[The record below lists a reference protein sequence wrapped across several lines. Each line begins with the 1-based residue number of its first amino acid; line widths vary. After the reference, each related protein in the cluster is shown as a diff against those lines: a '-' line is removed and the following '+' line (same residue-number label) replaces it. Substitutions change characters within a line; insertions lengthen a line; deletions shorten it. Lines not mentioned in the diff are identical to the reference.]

1 MKVQPG
7 SLVSLDYD
15 VLLESGEQIDSSAVN
30 GPLRIRVGE
39 WEALPGL
46 GEKLVGL
53 QPGDERLIRLSP
65 SEGFGDWDPNVV
77 LTVEKS
83 RILGDVPVENGTTLR
98 FETRDGASA
107 ACRLYHIE
115 EGRVALDFNHPL
127 AGEPLTVFVR
137 IRRVVPPRRLKV
149 GTAH

>member
-15 VLLESGEQIDSSAVN
+15 VLLDSGEQIDSSALN
-30 GPLRIRVGE
+30 GPLHIRVGE

-65 SEGFGDWDPNVV
+65 SEGFGDWDPNAV
-77 LTVEKS
+77 LAVEKS
-83 RILGDVPVENGTTLR
+83 WILGDAPLEDGTTLR
-98 FETRDGASA
+98 LETRDGASGV
-107 ACRLYHIE
+107 CRLYHLE
-115 EGRVALDFNHPL
+115 EDRLALDFNHPL
-127 AGEPLTVFVR
+127 AGEPLTLFVR
-137 IRRVVPPRRLKV
+137 IRRVLPPRRRKD

>member
-1 MKVQPG
+1 MI
-7 SLVSLDYD
+7 S
-15 VLLESGEQIDSSAVN
+15 SGRNDSAVN

-115 EGRVALDFNHPL
+115 EDRVA
-127 AGEPLTVFVR
+127 FVR

>member
-7 SLVSLDYD
+7 SLVSLEYD
-15 VLLESGEQIDSSAVN
+15 LLLDSGEQIDSSAVN
-30 GPLRIRVGE
+30 GPLRLRVGE

-53 QPGDERLIRLSP
+53 QPGDER
-65 SEGFGDWDPNVV
+65 
-77 LTVEKS
+77 
-83 RILGDVPVENGTTLR
+83 LR

>member
-15 VLLESGEQIDSSAVN
+15 VLLDSGEQIDSSAVN
-30 GPLRIRVGE
+30 GLLHFRVGE
-39 WEALPGL
+39 REAFRGL

-53 QPGDERLIRLSP
+53 RPGDERLIRLSP

-83 RILGDVPVENGTTLR
+83 RILGDLRVEDGTTLR

-107 ACRLYHIE
+107 VCRLYNIE

-127 AGEPLTVFVR
+127 AGEPLTLFVR
-137 IRRVVPPRRLKV
+137 IQQVRPPRRRKM
-149 GTAH
+149 GMTH

>member
-15 VLLESGEQIDSSAVN
+15 VLLDSGEHIDSSAVN

-65 SEGFGDWDPNVV
+65 TEGFGDWDPNAV
-77 LTVEKS
+77 LAVEKS
-83 RILGDVPVENGTTLR
+83 RILGDVPVKDGMTLR
-98 FETRDGASA
+98 FETRDGVSA
-107 ACRLYHIE
+107 VCRLYHIE
-115 EGRVALDFNHPL
+115 ADRVALDFNHPL
-127 AGEPLTVFVR
+127 AGEPLTLFIR
-137 IRRVVPPRRLKV
+137 IRRVVPPRSRRA
-149 GTAH
+149 GSAH

>member
-15 VLLESGEQIDSSAVN
+15 VLLDSGEQIDSSVVN
-30 GPLRIRVGE
+30 GPLRLRVGA

-53 QPGDERLIRLSP
+53 QPGDERLIRLAP
-65 SEGFGDWDPNVV
+65 SEGFGDWDPNIV
-77 LTVEKS
+77 LTIEKS
-83 RILGDVPVENGTTLR
+83 LILGDVHVDDGMILR

-107 ACRLYHIE
+107 LCRLYHIE
-115 EGRVALDFNHPL
+115 EDRVALDFNHPL
-127 AGEPLTVFVR
+127 AGEPLTLFVR
-137 IRRVVPPRRLKV
+137 IRRVVPPRRRGV
-149 GTAH
+149 GAAH

>member
-15 VLLESGEQIDSSAVN
+15 VLLDSGEQIDSSTAN
-30 GPLRIRVGE
+30 GPLRLRVGA

-65 SEGFGDWDPNVV
+65 PEGFGDWDPNIV
-77 LTVEKS
+77 LTIEKS
-83 RILGDVPVENGTTLR
+83 LILGDVPVDDGMTLR

-107 ACRLYHIE
+107 LCRLYQIE
-115 EGRVALDFNHPL
+115 EDRVALDFNHPL
-127 AGEPLTVFVR
+127 AGEPLTLFVR
-137 IRRVVPPRRLKV
+137 IRRVVPPRKRRV
-149 GTAH
+149 STPH